1 MVNTVQVGTKGA
13 TIPIGRQGENDAT
26 VVVFDISALIAEY
39 GDGAVVLLVRRNKE
53 TDPYPVVVERDGET
67 ATWTV
72 SNVDTARVGIGACE
86 LFYYVNDVLAK
97 SIVYTTVVRES
108 IDGST
113 GTQPDPYESWIEE
126 LTDLGAE
133 TLTNATNAA
142 QSEANAKT
150 SEDNAAA
157 SAEAAQQAENDA
169 VAAKNEAV
177 SARDAALEAQRLAEQ
192 AQASAEEAEDSAGAD
207 ADRAAEAANSAFES
221 KETAV
226 LSANTATE
234 KANAAS
240 ASANTTS
247 AKADAASESALTAST
262 KASDAA
268 ASAVTAG
275 EKATDASNSAT
286 SAENA
291 KNAAERAQGK
301 AEDAQAAAEAA
312 LEEFTTP
319 TASATTLAYGSSA
332 TATYANGHFTFGIPQ
347 GKSPDA
353 TFSGTTLVIN

>member
-26 VVVFDISALIAEY
+26 VVVFNISALIAEY

-126 LTDLGAE
+126 LTALGAE
-133 TLTNATNAA
+133 TLTNAT
-142 QSEANAKT
+142 
-150 SEDNAAA
+150 
-157 SAEAAQQAENDA
+157 
-169 VAAKNEAV
+169 
-177 SARDAALEAQRLAEQ
+177 
-192 AQASAEEAEDSAGAD
+192 
-207 ADRAAEAANSAFES
+207 
-221 KETAV
+221 
-226 LSANTATE
+226 
-234 KANAAS
+234 
-240 ASANTTS
+240 
-247 AKADAASESALTAST
+247 
-262 KASDAA
+262 
-268 ASAVTAG
+268 
-275 EKATDASNSAT
+275 

-291 KNAAERAQGK
+291 KDAAERAQGK
-301 AEDAQAAAEAA
+301 AEDAQAAAEEA